1 MKLPLPSPSHSLLS
15 RIHSPP
21 SLFSSLSLHRAL
33 RYFLLL
39 LHCSTHMCSPSCRPL
54 PSVRLNPS
62 LLHYTTLGWQLHFQ
76 ITLPV
81 ASPSHSLLSRI
92 HSHPSLSP
100 YMFPLR
106 GH

>member
-1 MKLPLPSPSHSLLS
+1 
-15 RIHSPP
+15 
-21 SLFSSLSLHRAL
+21 
-33 RYFLLL
+33 
-39 LHCSTHMCSPSCRPL
+39 MCSPSCRPL

-62 LLHYTTLGWQLHFQ
+62 LLHYTTLGWQLHLQ

-92 HSHPSLSP
+92 HSHPSPSP

-106 GH
+106 GHSDIPLLRHCSSPTCSPSSRPLPSVRLNPSPLHYTSLG